1 MESIQFQK
9 FRRIEIFHVLL
20 TALIVFLLKIPNR
33 QYKTISNIKENKGN
47 DLTNA
52 LGFLIYT
59 SSHKSIILSVLE
71 S

>member
-1 MESIQFQK
+1 MQFQK
-9 FRRIEIFHVLL
+9 FRRIEIFRVLL

-52 LGFLIYT
+52 LGFLINT